1 MHAPCNSWDTPAHDR
16 SFTHRKPEVVPER
29 DTGATAGQTCLKT
42 AATRRHPARQTN
54 RPKRQSTTLPEKGE
68 PYR

>member
-1 MHAPCNSWDTPAHDR
+1 MHAPRNSGDTPAHDR
-16 SFTHRKPEVVPER
+16 PFAPRKPEAVPER
-29 DTGATAGQTCLKT
+29 DTGATAGQTGRKT
-42 AATRRHPARQTN
+42 AATRRHTARQTN